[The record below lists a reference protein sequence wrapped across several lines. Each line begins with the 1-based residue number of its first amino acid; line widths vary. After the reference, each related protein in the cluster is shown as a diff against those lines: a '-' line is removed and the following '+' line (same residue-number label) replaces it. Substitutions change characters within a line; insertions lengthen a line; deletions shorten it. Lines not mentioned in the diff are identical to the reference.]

1 MLWSQQPKPKS
12 VTSSSVAETLSQ
24 SVKLLKNNL
33 VLNPYVVKT
42 DRSIALVTANKTI
55 VQR

>member
-1 MLWSQQPKPKS
+1 MLWSPQPKPKS